1 MNRDFYVIPSI
12 GKFKVS
18 VREIPDPRNRD
29 KTKYYTLKIGGK
41 DDCVNLSIPA
51 YTDDKSDKSDKYAKL
66 SYTETIGKECT
77 VNGAVI
83 RGPASIEMIRLAFTI
98 ALEIAPHIEGIELDD
113 MSKIPCITPSGQR
126 MVSLAPI
133 YIAMHNGK
141 TWYEDKFDA
150 YIKNPKIWEKY
161 KELIGGLTDPAKKPA
176 EFKFNNEDLQVML
189 EPLFESSA
197 TWADFFDKIKK
208 TYPVEQRCAIMQPWL
223 HNAMLHHI
231 FDGHTMFEGGTWI
244 IPLTSPAFK
253 RVRYYEITGERG
265 AGAGVGADVGRIGGG
280 KKKKFTH
287 KRRKQEDY
295 ISQGEMIKWKFIP

>member
-18 VREIPDPRNRD
+18 IREIPDPRNRD
-29 KTKYYTLKIGGK
+29 KIKYYTLRIGGK

-51 YTDDKSDKSDKYAKL
+51 NTDNKYAKL
-66 SYTETIGKECT
+66 SYTETAGKDCT

-141 TWYEDKFDA
+141 TWYEDKFGA

-161 KELIGGLTDPAKKPA
+161 RELINGLTDPAKKPA

-208 TYPVEQRCAIMQPWL
+208 TYPVEERCAIMQPWL

-244 IPLTSPAFK
+244 IPLTPSVFK
-253 RVRYYEITGERG
+253 RVRYYEITGDRDIG
-265 AGAGVGADVGRIGGG
+265 NADADAGAGVSRIGGG
-280 KKKKFTH
+280 KKKYTRKH
-287 KRRKQEDY
+287 RKQEDY
-295 ISQGEMIKWKFIP
+295 ISQGEMMKWKFL